1 MTLTEDDQQ
10 QVLTLLLD
18 AGRITPAQAEKVSAK
33 IPFSNYDL
41 FTDAMER
48 LCKIPRSTIVTLVVE
63 KIHIPAA
70 HTLLDAH
77 RSQVFD
83 LPEMQLPLELDGVA
97 LRNRA
102 EKMIIDELLAI
113 DDAHSQYLKAEAQI
127 HKTPS
132 NAILRYF
139 LAWLDARAARYDQ
152 ALGWIGDI
160 VAGPADNPAIVALR
174 AWLHYQKRQY
184 MQSFRPL
191 RKLIASKPNSA
202 WEWQMLLAIAAL
214 QIDDMKM
221 ARFQLQRIADTDNPY
236 QLRAKAML
244 EALND

>member
-1 MTLTEDDQQ
+1 MTLTEEDQLK
-10 QVLTLLLD
+10 VLALLLAD
-18 AGRITPAQAEKVSAK
+18 ERITPAQQEKVKSRM
-33 IPFSNYDL
+33 PYSNYDL
-41 FTDAMER
+41 FTEAVEKI
-48 LCKIPRSTIVTLVVE
+48 CKVSRGSVVTLVVD

-70 HTLLDAH
+70 HEMLDAH
-77 RSQVFD
+77 RSKVFD

-102 EKMIIDELLAI
+102 EKMIIDELVELE
-113 DDAHSQYLKAEAQI
+113 DQAEQRARAEEQI

-132 NAILRYF
+132 NGILRYF
-139 LAWLDARAARYDQ
+139 LAWLDAQNEQYDQ
-152 ALGWIGDI
+152 ALGWISDI

-191 RKLIASKPNSA
+191 RKLIASKPDSA
-202 WEWQMLLAIAAL
+202 WEWQILLAIAAI
-214 QIDDMKM
+214 QIDDMKT
-221 ARFQLQRIADTDNPY
+221 AKYQLGQLGKQDNPY

-244 EALND
+244 EALDD